1 MRTPL
6 SFLHREGHNPM
17 GPVIRRLVALTLIL
31 WLGAAWSADE
41 AARVLILGDSLSAG
55 LGLPE
60 DESFPSR
67 LGAAL
72 EEKGHAVTIINAGV
86 SGDTSAGGRARLD
99 WVLGDDPD
107 AVILALGANDGLRG
121 IDPAETR
128 KNLSAILATLR
139 ERDLPVLV
147 LGMLAPPNLGKEYG
161 EEFNA
166 IYPELAGEYDA
177 LLYPFMLEGVAAN
190 PELNQPDGIHPNE
203 AGVAVMV
210 ENITPLAEQLLERIA
225 ADS

>member
-1 MRTPL
+1 
-6 SFLHREGHNPM
+6 M
-17 GPVIRRLVALTLIL
+17 GPAIRQLVALLLAL
-31 WLGAAWSADE
+31 WLGTAWGAE
-41 AARVLILGDSLSAG
+41 EPTRLLILGDSLSAG

-72 EEKGHAVTIINAGV
+72 EARDHAVTIINAGV

-99 WVLGDDPD
+99 WVLADNPD

-128 KNLSAILATLR
+128 KNLTAILETLR
-139 ERDLPVLV
+139 ERKLPVLI
-147 LGMLAPPNLGKEYG
+147 LGMLAPPNLGKDYG
-161 EEFNA
+161 EDFNA
-166 IYPELAGEYDA
+166 IYPELAEEYDA

>member
-1 MRTPL
+1 
-6 SFLHREGHNPM
+6 
-17 GPVIRRLVALTLIL
+17 
-31 WLGAAWSADE
+31 
-41 AARVLILGDSLSAG
+41 VLILGDSLSAG

-72 EEKGHAVTIINAGV
+72 EARGHAVDIINAGV

-99 WVLGDDPD
+99 WVLADNPD

>member
-1 MRTPL
+1 
-6 SFLHREGHNPM
+6 M

>member
-1 MRTPL
+1 
-6 SFLHREGHNPM
+6 M
-17 GPVIRRLVALTLIL
+17 GPAIRQLVALLLAL
-31 WLGAAWSADE
+31 WLGTAWGAE
-41 AARVLILGDSLSAG
+41 EPTRLLILGDSLSAG

-72 EEKGHAVTIINAGV
+72 EARDHAVTIINAGV

-99 WVLGDDPD
+99 WVLADNPD

-128 KNLSAILATLR
+128 KNLTAILETLR
-139 ERDLPVLV
+139 ERKLPVLI
-147 LGMLAPPNLGKEYG
+147 LGMLAPPNLGKDYG
-161 EEFNA
+161 EDFNA
-166 IYPELAGEYDA
+166 IYPELAEEYQT

-190 PELNQPDGIHPNE
+190 PALNQADGIHPNE

-210 ENITPLAEQLLERIA
+210 ENIAPLAKRLLKLATME
-225 ADS
+225 S